1 MDLTKLSTKGQ
12 LILPK
17 GIREA
22 RAWEPG
28 TEFSVEETADGV
40 LLRPLHQFSEVTLD
54 QVAGCLGYMGKRKT
68 IAQMK
73 EGIQGAVARRRDSG
87 RY

>member
-12 LILPK
+12 MILPK
-17 GIREA
+17 SIRDS
-22 RAWEPG
+22 RAYEPG
-28 TEFSVEETADGV
+28 TEFTVEETADGI
-40 LLRPLHQFSEVTLD
+40 LLRPFQGFSEVSLD

-68 IAQMK
+68 IAQMN
-73 EGIQGAVARRRDSG
+73 EGIKSAVKQRHDSG

>member
-17 GIREA
+17 NIREA
-22 RAWEPG
+22 RAWEAG
-28 TEFSVEETADGV
+28 TEFTVEETAEGV
-40 LLRPLHQFSEVTLD
+40 LLRPLHQFSEVSLD

-68 IAQMK
+68 VAQMK
-73 EGIQGAVARRRDSG
+73 EGIRGEIARRRDSG

>member
-1 MDLTKLSTKGQ
+1 MDSTKLSTKGQ

-17 GIREA
+17 NLRESH
-22 RAWEPG
+22 AWEPG
-28 TEFSVEETADGV
+28 TEFSVEETADGI
-40 LLRPLHQFSEVTLD
+40 LLKPLQRFSEVSLD

-73 EGIQGAVARRRDSG
+73 EGIRAEVARRRDSG

>member
-1 MDLTKLSTKGQ
+1 MDSTKLSTKGQ

-17 GIREA
+17 NIRES

-28 TEFSVEETADGV
+28 TEFSVEETADGI
-40 LLRPLHQFSEVTLD
+40 LLRPMHQFSEVSLD
-54 QVAGCLGYMGKRKT
+54 QVTGCLGYMGKRKT

-73 EGIQGAVARRRDSG
+73 QGIRGEVARRHDSG

>member
-1 MDLTKLSTKGQ
+1 MDITKLSTKGQ

-17 GIREA
+17 SIRDA
-22 RAWEPG
+22 RAWDTG
-28 TEFSVEETADGV
+28 TEFAVEETAEGI
-40 LLRPLHQFSEVTLD
+40 LLRPLQQFSEVTLD

-68 IAQMK
+68 IAQMN
-73 EGIQGAVARRRDSG
+73 EGIAREVKRRHDSG